1 MASEFDIA
9 LRNAASSVSRYVQDA
24 ATMQV
29 ETHFVDIGPEG
40 TPDFDGA
47 RPVART
53 IIRLD
58 GDSETV
64 VPMREGESE
73 NLEVDLSL
81 FNLHQQNVDTAIEYR
96 ARILNALLSPLIART
111 S

>member
-9 LRNAASSVSRYVQDA
+9 LRNAAATVSRYIQDA

-29 ETHFVDIGPEG
+29 ETHFVDTSEGG
-40 TPDFDGA
+40 TPDFDSA

-53 IIRLD
+53 IVRLD

-64 VPMREGESE
+64 VPMREAEAGG
-73 NLEVDLSL
+73 LEVDLSL
-81 FNLHQQNVDTAIEYR
+81 FNLHQENVNTAIEYR
-96 ARILNALLSPLIART
+96 ARILNALLSPLLSRLG
-111 S
+111 